1 MENKEKR
8 IIRNANTVEKAGK
21 NLSWGAVF
29 AGAVTFTAVF
39 TVLNLITAA
48 LGFGIF
54 SPNDSNTLSNVAIGT
69 SIWTVVTLVI
79 SFLCGG
85 YVAGLSARKEGM
97 LHGLLTWSL
106 SILLLFTFVSSM
118 IAQALGLATSTI
130 STIGGGA
137 KDVVGST
144 VSTVSD
150 SIGDQISK
158 IDIDASSVDTQ
169 ELQDN
174 VNEILADTDVKE
186 LQPDYL
192 ENILNDSKDELVEA
206 GKDVVLNPENAES
219 TMDDLL
225 SSLETKAE
233 TISNAADKDAIASAV
248 ESNTDLSQAEAEEAT
263 DNIYNGLQNASD
275 QAIEQINKAE
285 ESIEDLKVE
294 AKQTVDDTK
303 DGVETASNKLSAG
316 AVIIFVSLLIGLALT
331 IFASKKA
338 VDNIR

>member
-1 MENKEKR
+1 
-8 IIRNANTVEKAGK
+8 
-21 NLSWGAVF
+21 
-29 AGAVTFTAVF
+29 
-39 TVLNLITAA
+39 
-48 LGFGIF
+48 
-54 SPNDSNTLSNVAIGT
+54 
-69 SIWTVVTLVI
+69 
-79 SFLCGG
+79 
-85 YVAGLSARKEGM
+85 
-97 LHGLLTWSL
+97 
-106 SILLLFTFVSSM
+106 LLFTFVSSM

-192 ENILNDSKDELVEA
+192 ENILNESKDEIVEA

-233 TISNAADKDAIASAV
+233 TISNAADKDA
-248 ESNTDLSQAEAEEAT
+248 
-263 DNIYNGLQNASD
+263 
-275 QAIEQINKAE
+275 
-285 ESIEDLKVE
+285 
-294 AKQTVDDTK
+294 
-303 DGVETASNKLSAG
+303 
-316 AVIIFVSLLIGLALT
+316 
-331 IFASKKA
+331 
-338 VDNIR
+338 